1 MFLNCQEIHPN
12 TVKLNKRE
20 EKLLTLKQFALR
32 WESPFDQEQKHFQKT
47 AANDISSSNIKFLER
62 FIFTSCCTNSKILIL
77 YRKKFSCFKVKIWE
91 ETALSRFEQDLL
103 DDAETCRRKMLAAST
118 LIGGLGGEK
127 ERWTEQ
133 SKEFEA
139 QIGR

>member
-1 MFLNCQEIHPN
+1 MSWQSE
-12 TVKLNKRE
+12 
-20 EKLLTLKQFALR
+20 LR
-32 WESPFDQEQKHFQKT
+32 WLNFGKT
-47 AANDISSSNIKFLER
+47 GDYQLFYSYFYL
-62 FIFTSCCTNSKILIL
+62 KIL
-77 YRKKFSCFKVKIWE
+77 
-91 ETALSRFEQDLL
+91 QDLL

-139 QIGR
+139 QIGRYNIPRTAAYNKIYPISGWHQESRLSLSLSRRCAT

>member
-1 MFLNCQEIHPN
+1 MSGNLNFVDFTLVKTGDYQLFYSYFYLEFL
-12 TVKLNKRE
+12 
-20 EKLLTLKQFALR
+20 
-32 WESPFDQEQKHFQKT
+32 
-47 AANDISSSNIKFLER
+47 
-62 FIFTSCCTNSKILIL
+62 
-77 YRKKFSCFKVKIWE
+77 
-91 ETALSRFEQDLL
+91 QDLL

-139 QIGR
+139 QIGRYNILLRLRTIRFIPYKGDIKSPVLSLSLSRRCVT

>member
-1 MFLNCQEIHPN
+1 MPGYLNF
-12 TVKLNKRE
+12 VD
-20 EKLLTLKQFALR
+20 LTLV
-32 WESPFDQEQKHFQKT
+32 KT
-47 AANDISSSNIKFLER
+47 GNYQLFYSYFYLEFL
-62 FIFTSCCTNSKILIL
+62 
-77 YRKKFSCFKVKIWE
+77 
-91 ETALSRFEQDLL
+91 QDLL

-139 QIGR
+139 QIGRYNIPLRPRTIRFIPYQGDITSPVLSLSLSRRCVT

>member
-1 MFLNCQEIHPN
+1 MDD
-12 TVKLNKRE
+12 NK
-20 EKLLTLKQFALR
+20 
-32 WESPFDQEQKHFQKT
+32 
-47 AANDISSSNIKFLER
+47 
-62 FIFTSCCTNSKILIL
+62 
-77 YRKKFSCFKVKIWE
+77 
-91 ETALSRFEQDLL
+91 DLL

-139 QIGR
+139 QIGRYDQRNISV

>member
-1 MFLNCQEIHPN
+1 MSWQSELHWLNFGKTGDYQLFYSYFCLEFL
-12 TVKLNKRE
+12 
-20 EKLLTLKQFALR
+20 
-32 WESPFDQEQKHFQKT
+32 
-47 AANDISSSNIKFLER
+47 
-62 FIFTSCCTNSKILIL
+62 
-77 YRKKFSCFKVKIWE
+77 
-91 ETALSRFEQDLL
+91 QDLL

-139 QIGR
+139 QIGRYNNSLRPRTIRFIPYHGDIKSPVLSLSLSRRCVT

>member
-1 MFLNCQEIHPN
+1 MSWQSE
-12 TVKLNKRE
+12 
-20 EKLLTLKQFALR
+20 LR
-32 WESPFDQEQKHFQKT
+32 WLDFGKT
-47 AANDISSSNIKFLER
+47 GDYQLFYSYFYL
-62 FIFTSCCTNSKILIL
+62 KIL
-77 YRKKFSCFKVKIWE
+77 
-91 ETALSRFEQDLL
+91 QDLL

-139 QIGR
+139 QIGRYNIPLRPRTIRFIPYQGDIKSPVCPFRCHDVAQHRVWQKMGSELDVLSKGVLFFDYVK